1 MEHLIPEVRKINE
14 HSVTLSG
21 VVSEVQDNIRRINFG
36 KLSQVT
42 ERLETISKLLAE
54 VIED

>member
-1 MEHLIPEVRKINE
+1 MEHLIPEVRKINDQA
-14 HSVTLSG
+14 VTLSG
-21 VVSEVQDNIRRINFG
+21 AVSEVQDNIRRINFG